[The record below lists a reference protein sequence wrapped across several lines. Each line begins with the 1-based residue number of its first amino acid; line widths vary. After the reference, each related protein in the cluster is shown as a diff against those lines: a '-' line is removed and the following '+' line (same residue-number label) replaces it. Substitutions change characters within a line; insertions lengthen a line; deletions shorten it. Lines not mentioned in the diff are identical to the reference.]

1 MPRTIVN
8 ARVTFRKSPIHV
20 MEQFTFRNVASAL
33 SAFRAHAG
41 LDECVIVQTC
51 NRVEVYGAA
60 ESCSEE
66 RIKRAWASL
75 AGLDEG
81 AFGGNMEFCESREAI
96 GHLLR
101 VASGLDSMVL
111 GEEQVLGQVRHS
123 IAEARECGSSGRVL
137 NTAFDRA
144 VRLGARVR
152 QATGI
157 SRGGVSVGSM
167 AVRLAEEAHGGSL
180 EGRRVLLIGTG
191 ELATLVA
198 KSLSQRGYRFGVAS
212 RTLRRAEA
220 FCGAVGGEA
229 VRFEDA
235 LGDYG
240 AYSVMFVATTAPYFM
255 VTAGSLGA
263 SRRGGPM
270 MIVDLSNPRTVDE
283 RVAGLDGVRLVNL
296 DEIAGIVERNAR
308 DRASQAR
315 AAEGIVDGEL
325 DGVEASVRR
334 LGAEPL
340 IAEVFRGAEAVR
352 ERELAK
358 ALAML
363 GDVDAQTART
373 VEDLTRSI
381 MEGIVSGPI
390 DRIRR
395 ASEGGE
401 EDVLDAASRLF
412 GRGAD

>member
-1 MPRTIVN
+1 
-8 ARVTFRKSPIHV
+8 
-20 MEQFTFRNVASAL
+20 
-33 SAFRAHAG
+33 
-41 LDECVIVQTC
+41 
-51 NRVEVYGAA
+51 YGAA

-66 RIKRAWASL
+66 RIKRTWASL
-75 AGLDEG
+75 AGLDEA
-81 AFGGNMEFCESREAI
+81 AFGANMEFCESGEAI

-101 VASGLDSMVL
+101 VASGLDSMVI

-123 IAEARECGSSGRVL
+123 IAEARECGASGRVL

-180 EGRRVLLIGTG
+180 EGRSMLLIGTG

-198 KSLSQRGYRFGVAS
+198 KSLSQRGYAFGVAS

-220 FCGAVGGEA
+220 FCGAVGGTA
-229 VRFEDA
+229 VKFEDA

-240 AYSVMFVATTAPYFM
+240 AYSVVFVATVAPYFM
-255 VTAGSLGA
+255 VTAESLGA
-263 SRRGGPM
+263 ARREGPM

-296 DEIAGIVERNAR
+296 DEIAGIVERNMR
-308 DRASQAR
+308 DRESQAR
-315 AAEGIVDGEL
+315 AAEGMVAGEL
-325 DGVEASVRR
+325 GGIEASVRR

-340 IAEVFRGAEAVR
+340 IADVFRAAEAVR
-352 ERELAK
+352 ARELAK
-358 ALAML
+358 ALAAL
-363 GDVDAQTART
+363 GDVDEQTART
-373 VEDLTRSI
+373 VEELTRSI

-395 ASEGGE
+395 ASEGGD

-412 GRGAD
+412 GRAD